1 MYYYTRFYIICQGG
15 TESFFA
21 CNLGGVDSGLNICYN
36 KQRLISNKKREGYF
50 MGTFDKLRILIA
62 DVLGVDEEL
71 VRPET
76 VPDEL
81 EADSIDLM
89 DIVGEAEQLFRVEVT
104 DEAIEGFE
112 TFGDLA
118 NYIDARL

>member
-1 MYYYTRFYIICQGG
+1 
-15 TESFFA
+15 
-21 CNLGGVDSGLNICYN
+21 
-36 KQRLISNKKREGYF
+36 